1 MTVPA
6 GLPSVTPDYIDGLFT
21 EMEAMN
27 VDLDDDPLEYGPR
40 RLSAKVAEARL
51 HLSRCEQMSLQVGR
65 LLQQYKRAHRALQ
78 TDFDLQLQ
86 HMLANDPEVRAGRN
100 VADRNAIATVKL
112 SDLKEQISACEIV
125 IQDLEVI
132 NTSIKSKRSDLKD
145 TQSRLRDQMRLCQE
159 EVGLGGRWGDRKA
172 TGTLDPILRSA
183 PLIDPT
189 AMAELEALNPKGQ
202 EIQIDPTMIV
212 QPEVHD
218 FDSAIEDALAEAS
231 GSLTEAAESLASD
244 ESDLVEWDGVPESDD
259 EEGDDEP
266 EESFPEPVIV
276 PPVKSF
282 DEFDAALDEIPVE
295 TETAPPVRESI
306 DIDALLAGID

>member
-1 MTVPA
+1 MTVPT

-40 RLSAKVAEARL
+40 RLSSKVAEARL

-86 HMLANDPEVRAGRN
+86 HMLANDPEVRSGRN

-172 TGTLDPILRSA
+172 TGALDPILRSA

-212 QPEVHD
+212 PSDD
-218 FDSAIEDALAEAS
+218 FEAAIEA
-231 GSLTEAAESLASD
+231 TY
-244 ESDLVEWDGVPESDD
+244 VREWVDD
-259 EEGDDEP
+259 ETAALVDEEDEA
-266 EESFPEPVIV
+266 EEEFPEPVIV

-282 DEFDAALDEIPVE
+282 DDFDAALEAIPVA
-295 TETAPPVRESI
+295 TETAPPARESI
-306 DIDALLAGID
+306 DIDALLADFD

>member
-1 MTVPA
+1 MTVPT

-40 RLSAKVAEARL
+40 RLSSKVAEARL

-86 HMLANDPEVRAGRN
+86 HMLANDPEVRSGRN

-172 TGTLDPILRSA
+172 TGALDPILRSA

-212 QPEVHD
+212 PSDDD
-218 FDSAIEDALAEAS
+218 FEAAIEA
-231 GSLTEAAESLASD
+231 TY
-244 ESDLVEWDGVPESDD
+244 VREWVDD
-259 EEGDDEP
+259 ETAALVDEEDEA
-266 EESFPEPVIV
+266 EEEFPEPVIV

-282 DEFDAALDEIPVE
+282 DDFDAALAAIPVA

-306 DIDALLAGID
+306 DIDALLADFD

>member
-1 MTVPA
+1 VTVPT

-40 RLSAKVAEARL
+40 RLSSKVAEARL

-86 HMLANDPEVRAGRN
+86 HMLANDPEVRSGRN

-172 TGTLDPILRSA
+172 TKALDPILRSA

-202 EIQIDPTMIV
+202 EIQIDPTIIV
-212 QPEVHD
+212 PSDDAFEA
-218 FDSAIEDALAEAS
+218 AIEA
-231 GSLTEAAESLASD
+231 TY
-244 ESDLVEWDGVPESDD
+244 VREWVDD
-259 EEGDDEP
+259 ETAALVDKEDEAEGE
-266 EESFPEPVIV
+266 FPEPVIV

-282 DEFDAALDEIPVE
+282 DDFDAALEAIPVA
-295 TETAPPVRESI
+295 TETAPPVREAI
-306 DIDALLAGID
+306 DIDALLADFD

>member
-1 MTVPA
+1 MTVPT

-40 RLSAKVAEARL
+40 RLSSKVAEARL

-86 HMLANDPEVRAGRN
+86 HMLANDPEVRSGRN

-172 TGTLDPILRSA
+172 TKALDPILRSA

-202 EIQIDPTMIV
+202 EIQIDPTIIV
-212 QPEVHD
+212 PSDDAFEA
-218 FDSAIEDALAEAS
+218 AIEA
-231 GSLTEAAESLASD
+231 TY
-244 ESDLVEWDGVPESDD
+244 VREWVDD
-259 EEGDDEP
+259 ETAALVDKEDEAEGE
-266 EESFPEPVIV
+266 FPEPVIV

-282 DEFDAALDEIPVE
+282 DDFDAALEAIPVA
-295 TETAPPVRESI
+295 TETAPPVREAI
-306 DIDALLAGID
+306 DIDALLADFD

>member
-1 MTVPA
+1 MTVPT

-40 RLSAKVAEARL
+40 RLSSKVAEARL

-86 HMLANDPEVRAGRN
+86 HMLANDPEVRSGRN

-172 TGTLDPILRSA
+172 TGALDPILRSA

-212 QPEVHD
+212 PSDDD
-218 FDSAIEDALAEAS
+218 FEAAIEA
-231 GSLTEAAESLASD
+231 TY
-244 ESDLVEWDGVPESDD
+244 VREWVDD
-259 EEGDDEP
+259 ETAALVDEEDEA
-266 EESFPEPVIV
+266 EEEFPEPVIV

-282 DEFDAALDEIPVE
+282 DDFDAALEAIPVA
-295 TETAPPVRESI
+295 TETAPPARESI
-306 DIDALLAGID
+306 DIDALLADFD

>member
-1 MTVPA
+1 VSVPTE
-6 GLPSVTPDYIDGLFT
+6 LPPVTPDYIDGLFT

-51 HLSRCEQMSLQVGR
+51 YLSRCERMSLQVGR

-78 TDFDLQLQ
+78 MDFDLQLQ

-145 TQSRLRDQMRLCQE
+145 TQSRFRDQMRLCQE

-172 TGTLDPILRSA
+172 TGALDSVLRSA

-202 EIQIDPTMIV
+202 EIQIDPAMIV
-212 QPEVHD
+212 PPEAHA
-218 FDSAIEDALAEAS
+218 FDTAVEEAFSSSLIAGDGDEIED
-231 GSLTEAAESLASD
+231 TFDIESADYPRD
-244 ESDLVEWDGVPESDD
+244 EIETPLDP
-259 EEGDDEP
+259 
-266 EESFPEPVIV
+266 ITT

-282 DEFDAALDEIPVE
+282 DDYDAVLEEIPVE
-295 TETAPPVRESI
+295 IKVASPVREVI
-306 DIDALLAGID
+306 DIDALLAGLD

>member
-1 MTVPA
+1 MTVPT

-40 RLSAKVAEARL
+40 RLSSKVAEARL

-112 SDLKEQISACEIV
+112 SELKESISACEIV

-172 TGTLDPILRSA
+172 TGALDPVLRSA
-183 PLIDPT
+183 PLLDSN
-189 AMAELEALNPKGQ
+189 ALAELEALNPKGQ

-212 QPEVHD
+212 PPEAHA
-218 FDSAIEDALAEAS
+218 FDAAIEEAFSSPPIAE
-231 GSLTEAAESLASD
+231 E
-244 ESDLVEWDGVPESDD
+244 DD
-259 EEGDDEP
+259 EVEDTFDTESADLLSP
-266 EESFPEPVIV
+266 EEVVTPLDPIVV

-282 DEFDAALDEIPVE
+282 DDFDAALEEIPVE
-295 TETAPPVRESI
+295 TEVAPPVREVI
-306 DIDALLAGID
+306 DIDALLAGLD

>member
-1 MTVPA
+1 MTVPT

-40 RLSAKVAEARL
+40 RLSSKVAEARL

-86 HMLANDPEVRAGRN
+86 HMLANDPEVRSGRN

-172 TGTLDPILRSA
+172 TGALDPILRSA

-202 EIQIDPTMIV
+202 EIQIDPTMNV
-212 QPEVHD
+212 PSDDD
-218 FDSAIEDALAEAS
+218 FEAAIEA
-231 GSLTEAAESLASD
+231 TY
-244 ESDLVEWDGVPESDD
+244 VREWVDD
-259 EEGDDEP
+259 ETAALVDEEDEA
-266 EESFPEPVIV
+266 EEEFPEPVIV

-282 DEFDAALDEIPVE
+282 DDFDAALEAIPVA
-295 TETAPPVRESI
+295 TETAPPARESI
-306 DIDALLAGID
+306 DIDALLADFD

>member
-1 MTVPA
+1 
-6 GLPSVTPDYIDGLFT
+6 
-21 EMEAMN
+21 
-27 VDLDDDPLEYGPR
+27 
-40 RLSAKVAEARL
+40 
-51 HLSRCEQMSLQVGR
+51 MSLQVGR

-86 HMLANDPEVRAGRN
+86 HMLANDPEVRSGRN

-172 TGTLDPILRSA
+172 TGALDPILRSA

-212 QPEVHD
+212 PSDDD
-218 FDSAIEDALAEAS
+218 FEAAIEA
-231 GSLTEAAESLASD
+231 TY
-244 ESDLVEWDGVPESDD
+244 VREWVDD
-259 EEGDDEP
+259 ETAALVDEEDEA
-266 EESFPEPVIV
+266 EEEFPEPVIV

-282 DEFDAALDEIPVE
+282 DDFDAALEAIPVA
-295 TETAPPVRESI
+295 TETAPPAREAI
-306 DIDALLAGID
+306 DIDALLADFD